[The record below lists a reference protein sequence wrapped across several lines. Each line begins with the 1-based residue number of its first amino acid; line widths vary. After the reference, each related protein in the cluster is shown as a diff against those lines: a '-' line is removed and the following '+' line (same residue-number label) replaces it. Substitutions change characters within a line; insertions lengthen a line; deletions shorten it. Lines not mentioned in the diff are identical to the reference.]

1 LIEDHDKERFFNF
14 AIATS
19 SSTFAP
25 TFKAIVHNYMY
36 NSTQVIFEIF
46 CTSLART
53 SFLTIGIASIGV
65 AKSSIPFGIGNKKLD
80 LTWEFA
86 S

>member
-1 LIEDHDKERFFNF
+1 MRDHDKKRFFNF

-25 TFKAIVHNYMY
+25 TCKAIVHNYMY
-36 NSTQVIFEIF
+36 NSTLVIFENF
-46 CTSLART
+46 CTSLAKT
-53 SFLTIGIASIGV
+53 SFLTLRIASIGV
-65 AKSSIPFGIGNKKLD
+65 AKSSIPLGIGNKKLD
-80 LTWEFA
+80 STWEFA